1 MRNISLR
8 FPYLI
13 YLSIASILVGVL
25 IAPAFRDLPDL
36 QTPTFEMTEDMREHE
51 MMHGS
56 IEVDA
61 DTAPEVDITVTKDPM
76 DGWNLRVETTD
87 FTFTPDTVNS
97 ENVANT
103 GHAHLYLN
111 EVKVTRLYG
120 PDFHIPDLPE
130 GEYEV
135 TVSLSSNDH
144 SYYLVN
150 GERISASTTITQGA
164 DAGS

>member
-13 YLSIASILVGVL
+13 YLSIASILLGVL
-25 IAPAFRDLPDL
+25 IAPAFRELPDL
-36 QTPTFEMTEDMREHE
+36 QTPAFEMTEDMREHE
-51 MMHGS
+51 LMHGS
-56 IEVDA
+56 IDVPA
-61 DTAPEVDITVTKDPM
+61 DTAPQLGITVEKDAM
-76 DGWNLRVETTD
+76 DGWNLRIEATD

-111 EVKVTRLYG
+111 EVKIARLYG
-120 PDFHIPDLPE
+120 PHFHIPDLPE

-135 TVSLSSNDH
+135 TVNLSSNDH

-150 GERISASTTITQGA
+150 GERIAASTTITQEAEG
-164 DAGS
+164 GS